1 MFKILDFHPLPG
13 LTSPSLQ
20 MIVSNFSPPGN
31 APQSQRLIVTL
42 SDGDKLSCETSTPPH
57 WQPHHP
63 TVAMV
68 HGLAGSHASSYM
80 IRLSRKFYQKGM
92 RVVRIN
98 LRGCGSGRG
107 LNRLPY
113 NNGNSQDILTVLE
126 ALKAKTPLS
135 PITLIGFS
143 LGGNVILKMA
153 GEIGD
158 RAPQLLNRIV
168 AICPVLDIADAV
180 NRISLKKNWI
190 YHRYYLKALHQQ
202 GKQWFKGKAISSMR
216 DLDEKITAPLWGY
229 KNAQDYYKQCSS
241 HQYIKNICLPCDL
254 LLAADD
260 PFIDYTILKHIKV
273 PSTTT
278 VWITELGSHMG
289 FIGSTKNIPG
299 MYWMDNWLLSH
310 L

>member
-1 MFKILDFHPLPG
+1 MFKILDFHPFPG
-13 LTSPSLQ
+13 LNSPSLQ

-31 APQSQRLIVTL
+31 APKSHPLIVTL
-42 SDGDKLSCETSTPPH
+42 SDGDKLSCEISTPAH

-63 TVAMV
+63 TIAMV

-80 IRLSRKFYQKGM
+80 IRLSRKFYQRGM

-126 ALKAKTPLS
+126 ALKTKTPFS
-135 PITLIGFS
+135 PMTLIGFS

-153 GEIGD
+153 GELGD
-158 RAPQLLNRIV
+158 HALQLLNRIV

-180 NRISLKKNWI
+180 DRISLKKNWI

-202 GKQWFKGKAISSMR
+202 GKHWFKGKAISSMR

-229 KNAQDYYKQCSS
+229 KNAQDYYEQCSS
-241 HQYIKNICLPCDL
+241 RQYIKNIHLPCDL

-260 PFIDYTILKHIKV
+260 PFIDYTILKHIKL
-273 PSTTT
+273 PSATT

-299 MYWMDNWLLSH
+299 MYWMDNWLLS